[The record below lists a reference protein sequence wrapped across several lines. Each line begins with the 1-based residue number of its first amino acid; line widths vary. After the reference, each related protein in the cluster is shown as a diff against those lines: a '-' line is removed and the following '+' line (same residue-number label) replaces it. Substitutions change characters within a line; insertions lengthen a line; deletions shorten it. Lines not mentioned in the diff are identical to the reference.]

1 MKPSIFTVV
10 LAALLTVSPFASAQ
24 SGSMKDMEMKGMDM
38 QGMEMKKGDKAK
50 KSAQTKSHNGVG
62 VVKSVDSDKGT
73 VSIAHEPVTSMSWPA
88 MTMTFKAKD
97 KAMLEHVKPGAKVEF
112 SFVQSGKDYIVTK
125 IK

>member
-24 SGSMKDMEMKGMDM
+24 SGSMKDMEMKGIDM
-38 QGMEMKKGDKAK
+38 KGMEMKKGDTAK
-50 KSAQTKSHNGVG
+50 KSAEAKSHKGVG
-62 VVKSVDSDKGT
+62 VVKSVDGEKGT